1 MPTSVRLDTKT
12 ERIVERLA
20 RQKGQTKS
28 QVIRE
33 AIAFAAT
40 RETRRPDPRKPYEAI
55 KHLIGIAHGG
65 PPDLSER
72 TGEKFT
78 QMLLARRARR
88 Q

>member
-12 ERIVERLA
+12 ERMVERLA
-20 RQKGQTKS
+20 RQRGQTRS

-33 AIAFAAT
+33 AIALAASS
-40 RETRRPDPRKPYEAI
+40 ETHRPNPNRPYEAM

-65 PPDLSER
+65 PPNLSER

-78 QMLLARRARR
+78 RMLLARRAPRT
-88 Q
+88 